1 MKRILRLRMN
11 HAVKKIIILQSIFL
25 IGCGSQSLIIDTYIP
40 SPLVAKNN
48 DINAVILYEDELND
62 FTFMPQELQQK
73 EATLEI
79 KFGDTQVKLFE
90 NIFSSFFTLERD
102 LQDNQESLS
111 NLQIDISL
119 DKFEYLTPQM
129 AANQKYSVWFK
140 YNIKFS
146 DSSMSLI
153 DNWIITGYGEQET
166 GVFQGDEAFS
176 RAIQIALRDTGAN
189 LSIKTQNE
197 IDNILKMIG

>member
-1 MKRILRLRMN
+1 MN

-40 SPLVAKNN
+40 PPLVAKNN
-48 DINAVILYEDELND
+48 DINAVISYEDELND

-90 NIFSSFFTLERD
+90 NIFSSFFNLERD
-102 LQDNQESLS
+102 LQENQESLS

-146 DSSMSLI
+146 DSTMSLI